1 MRSIDIDVGGTFTDL
16 VIFDEVSSELLYLK
30 FPTRPREAWL
40 SVISALEAS
49 GLSID
54 HIDIIVHASTLGTNI
69 FFGQK
74 GLELPK
80 GLLITNEG
88 FRDIIEIGRQNR
100 PSLYDPYFSKP
111 RPLIS
116 RNMRIGIRGRIDA
129 FGKEVEPLDVKIL
142 ENIVREYCGK
152 VDVFI
157 ISFLHS
163 YINPVHEETARRII
177 ETYCPGADVVLS
189 HIVDPEPMEYERT
202 STTVVNALL
211 KPVLAKY
218 LYILRRELLK
228 RGFHGKILVMKS
240 SGGVSTV
247 EYALETPAAFIESGP
262 AAGAIATA
270 YFSKIMDLDRVI
282 ALDMGGTTAK
292 ASAIIDGEPLIVKEY
307 EVGGEIHMGRLIKGS
322 GYPVRIPHIDIVEVS
337 AGGGSI
343 AWIDHGGSIRVGPL
357 SAGSEPGPACYG
369 RGGVEPTV
377 TDANLVLGRLPTV
390 LAGGRIRLYKELA
403 EKAIDKLAQEL
414 GLSIEETALS
424 IIRIANTLMARALR
438 IVSIERGLDPR
449 EFIIFGFGGAGPLH
463 IAYLAR
469 ELSVKKAIV
478 PPMPGVFSAL
488 GLLLTDYRHD
498 YRKGIMK
505 HVSEIDN
512 EMIEDIFRELEEKA
526 LNTLYSEGFSMDNI
540 RIIRE
545 LDMRYSKQAYEL
557 SIPYVRPFS
566 KTVELFHE
574 VHEAKYG
581 YRHEDEEVIIVA
593 AKLTAYGITKKPPV
607 IRKYMAKPY
616 TPRPDLFRKVYFEE
630 IGWINTPIYYWEKL
644 YPGAHI
650 DGPAII
656 ESIDTTILIP
666 PGYNGIINEFKAI
679 VVEV

>member
-1 MRSIDIDVGGTFTDL
+1 MIRVGVDVGGTFTDL
-16 VIFDEVSSELLYLK
+16 VIFDELSNELLYLK
-30 FPTRPREAWL
+30 FPTKPREAWL

-49 GLSID
+49 GLLID
-54 HIDIIVHASTLGTNI
+54 HMDIIVHASTLGTNI

-100 PSLYDPYFSKP
+100 PRLYDLSFDKP
-111 RPLIS
+111 KPLIS
-116 RNMRIGIRGRIDA
+116 RNMRIGIRGRINA
-129 FGKEVEPLDVKIL
+129 FGEEVEPLDVKKL
-142 ENIVREYCGK
+142 ENIVREYCNK

-163 YINPVHEETARRII
+163 YMNPVHEEIASKII
-177 ETYCPGADVVLS
+177 KMYCPEADVVLS
-189 HIVDPEPMEYERT
+189 HVVDPEPMEYERT
-202 STTVVNALL
+202 STAVVNALL

-218 LYILRRELLK
+218 LCILRRELLK
-228 RGFHGKILVMKS
+228 RGFQGKILVMKS
-240 SGGVSTV
+240 SGGVSKI

-262 AAGAIATA
+262 AAGTIAAA
-270 YFSKIMDLDRVI
+270 YFSKIMNLNRVI
-282 ALDMGGTTAK
+282 TLDMGGTTAK
-292 ASAIIDGEPLIVKEY
+292 SSAIIDGEPLIVKEY

-322 GYPVRIPHIDIVEVS
+322 GHPIRIQHIDIVEVS

-343 AWIDHGGSIRVGPL
+343 AWIDPGGALRVGPL

-377 TDANLVLGRLPTV
+377 TDANLVLGRLPLV
-390 LAGGRIRLYKELA
+390 LAGGKIKLCKELA
-403 EKAIDKLAQEL
+403 EKAIDKLAKEL
-414 GLSIEETALS
+414 GISIEETALS
-424 IIRIANTLMARALR
+424 IIRIVNTLMARALR

-449 EFIIFGFGGAGPLH
+449 EFVIFGFGGAGPLH
-463 IAYLAR
+463 IAHLAR

-498 YRKGIMK
+498 YRKGVMK
-505 HVSEIDN
+505 YVSEIND
-512 EMIEDIFRELEEKA
+512 ETIEDIFRELEEKA
-526 LNTLYSEGFSMDNI
+526 LNTLYNEGFSIDDI
-540 RIIRE
+540 RIIRQ

-566 KTVELFHE
+566 KNIELFHK
-574 VHEAKYG
+574 VYEAKYG
-581 YRHEDEEVIIVA
+581 YRHEDEEVIVVA
-593 AKLTAYGITKKPPV
+593 AKLTAYGITKKPLV
-607 IRKYMAKPY
+607 IRKYKERPY
-616 TPRPDLFRKVYFEE
+616 IPRPDLFRKVYFEDK
-630 IGWINTPIYYWEKL
+630 GWVNTPIYHWEKL

-666 PGYNGIINEFKAI
+666 PEFNGIINGFRAI
-679 VVEV
+679 IVEV